1 DMNERILPHNIEA
14 EQAVIG
20 AIFLEPNAF
29 STALERIV
37 SKDFYRANHQVII
50 EAMLNL
56 YETVEQIDM
65 VTVTTLLSNSDK
77 LEIAGGVPYLTDV
90 AGSVPT
96 AANIDY
102 YSQIVEEKAVLRRL
116 IQTASDIVTNTFSKE
131 DEVEEALDDAE
142 RTILEV
148 SS

>member
-1 DMNERILPHNIEA
+1 
-14 EQAVIG
+14 
-20 AIFLEPNAF
+20 
-29 STALERIV
+29 
-37 SKDFYRANHQVII
+37 
-50 EAMLNL
+50 
-56 YETVEQIDM
+56 
-65 VTVTTLLSNSDK
+65 SNSDK

-148 SS
+148 SSSKHVNAFKPIKDVLIEVYDNIEQLHQAEDDDTGMSTGYRPLLDEVVQYYHILEIGRAHV